1 MTISLSKSLIVQEQN
16 IEKTIK
22 INDRQFVQKVIYP
35 VFDIYHFSGVPFQPI
50 ITEFKKI
57 DSYQEKAV
65 VVVPLI
71 LQYFHNYFEIF
82 SKLIYLQENGEKFKV
97 VFIHNYH
104 TKDNGIFNSLIRGSK
119 DAIDNIGHWKEF
131 LEYRNIDFIC
141 LTLKEFKEFTAKN
154 TYIFYNDAEYGD
166 LESYYNFDDK
176 RYAVSHF
183 LLQPNPS
190 ILVKDMEHM
199 RNVYP
204 KHKTLENKKI
214 YISRKKT
221 WDRKWDQEDALEELL
236 VSRGYENV
244 FMEDIEFL
252 DQIKTIQEASH
263 IVCLYGSALVNC
275 SLCSTETKI
284 LSINITNGYR
294 VPVYQDI
301 FDHFGIKHH
310 LLDMYPTDINTITHI
325 EAELDDWENR

>member
-22 INDRQFVQKVIYP
+22 INDRQFVQKVICP

-57 DSYQEKAV
+57 DSYQEKEV

-131 LEYRNIDFIC
+131 LEYRKIEFIC
-141 LTLKEFKEFTAKN
+141 LTLEEFKGFTAKY
-154 TYIFYNDAEYGD
+154 TYIF
-166 LESYYNFDDK
+166 
-176 RYAVSHF
+176 
-183 LLQPNPS
+183 
-190 ILVKDMEHM
+190 
-199 RNVYP
+199 
-204 KHKTLENKKI
+204 
-214 YISRKKT
+214 
-221 WDRKWDQEDALEELL
+221 
-236 VSRGYENV
+236 
-244 FMEDIEFL
+244 
-252 DQIKTIQEASH
+252 
-263 IVCLYGSALVNC
+263 
-275 SLCSTETKI
+275 
-284 LSINITNGYR
+284 
-294 VPVYQDI
+294 
-301 FDHFGIKHH
+301 
-310 LLDMYPTDINTITHI
+310 
-325 EAELDDWENR
+325 

>member
-1 MTISLSKSLIVQEQN
+1 VISLSKSLVVQEHN

-22 INDRQFVQKVIYP
+22 INDRQFVQKVVYP
-35 VFDIYHFSGVPFQPI
+35 VFDVYPFSGVSFQPRV
-50 ITEFKKI
+50 TEFKKI
-57 DSYQEKAV
+57 GSYQEKSV

-71 LQYFHNYFEIF
+71 PQYFHNYFEFF
-82 SKLIYLQENGEKFKV
+82 SKLIYLQENKEKFKV

-104 TKDNGIFNSLIRGSK
+104 TKSGNVFNSLIRGSK

-131 LEYRNIDFIC
+131 LEYRKIEFIC
-141 LTLKEFKEFTAKN
+141 LTLEEFKGFTAKN
-154 TYIFYNDAEYGD
+154 TYIFYNDGEYGG

-244 FMEDIEFL
+244 FMEDVEFL

-284 LSINITNGYR
+284 LSINITRGYR

-301 FDHFGIKHH
+301 FDHFGIRHH

-325 EAELDDWENR
+325 EAELDYWENR

>member
-1 MTISLSKSLIVQEQN
+1 MISLSKSLVVEEHN

-22 INDRQFVQKVIYP
+22 INDRQFVQKVEYP
-35 VFDIYHFSGVPFQPI
+35 VFDIYPFSGVAFQPI

-57 DSYQEKAV
+57 GLYQEKSV

-71 LQYFHNYFEIF
+71 PQYFHNYFEYF
-82 SKLIYLQENGEKFKV
+82 SKLIYLQESKEKFNV

-131 LEYRNIDFIC
+131 LEYRKIEFIC
-141 LTLKEFKEFTAKN
+141 LTLEEFKGFTAKY
-154 TYIFYNDAEYGD
+154 TYIFYNDGEYGG

-221 WDRKWDQEDALEELL
+221 WDRKWDQEDALENLL
-236 VSRGYENV
+236 TSRGYENV
-244 FMEDIEFL
+244 FMEDVEFL
-252 DQIKTIQEASH
+252 DQIRTIQEASH

-275 SLCSTETKI
+275 SLCSTQTNI

-310 LLDMYPTDINTITHI
+310 LLDMYPTDINTLAHI
-325 EAELDDWENR
+325 ERELDDWENR